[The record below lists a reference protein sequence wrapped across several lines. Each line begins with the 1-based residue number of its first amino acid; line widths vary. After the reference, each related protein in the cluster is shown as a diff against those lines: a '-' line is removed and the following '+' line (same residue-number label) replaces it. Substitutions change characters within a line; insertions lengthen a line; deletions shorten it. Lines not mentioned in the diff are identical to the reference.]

1 MTETQ
6 ATSGTAGT
14 SMDRAE
20 RDEAAEGSAADRAAV
35 GRATVPAEK
44 GKSADAPDSKDNG
57 RGDRPPV
64 TASARVGGG
73 ASGRAGVLTSP
84 APSTP
89 DSPSTPGS
97 GSGSSGLGSSGVASP
112 GGGPSGVGPSATG
125 SATPTSTRP
134 GTAPNRPQRPAG
146 LAPVGGGSAPVNGA
160 PATSAGRVAEAVRSA
175 RTTVSAAAARG
186 PRRARLFVKRVDP
199 WSVMKFS
206 FAVSFVMFFV
216 LIVATAVLYLALD
229 QMDVFSHV
237 NSALATITSNDK
249 DIKVTAPV
257 IIGGAGGIGLVGV
270 VLFTA
275 LSTLGAF
282 VYNVCADLVGGVEVT
297 LSEKE

>member
-1 MTETQ
+1 
-6 ATSGTAGT
+6 
-14 SMDRAE
+14 MDRGE
-20 RDEAAEGSAADRAAV
+20 RDEAADGAAADRAAV

-44 GKSADAPDSKDNG
+44 GQSTGDGPDAKDNG

-84 APSTP
+84 APSA
-89 DSPSTPGS
+89 PGS
-97 GSGSSGLGSSGVASP
+97 GSST
-112 GGGPSGVGPSATG
+112 PSGSLAAGA
-125 SATPTSTRP
+125 AAAAPTSTRP
-134 GTAPNRPQRPAG
+134 GATPNRPQRPAG
-146 LAPVGGGSAPVNGA
+146 LATVGGASAPVNGA

-175 RTTVSAAAARG
+175 RSTVSAAAARG

-237 NSALATITSNDK
+237 NSALATITSNSK
-249 DIKVTAPV
+249 DVKVTAPV

>member
-6 ATSGTAGT
+6 ATSGAAGT

-20 RDEAAEGSAADRAAV
+20 RDEAAEKAAADHAV

-44 GKSADAPDSKDNG
+44 GKPDGDGPDAKDNG

-84 APSTP
+84 APAAP
-89 DSPSTPGS
+89 GAPGS
-97 GSGSSGLGSSGVASP
+97 TNPGAPNSSGSSGTPNSGTA
-112 GGGPSGVGPSATG
+112 A
-125 SATPTSTRP
+125 PTSTRP
-134 GTAPNRPQRPAG
+134 SAPGAAPSRPQRPAG
-146 LAPVGGGSAPVNGA
+146 LATVGGAAAPVNGA
-160 PATSAGRVAEAVRSA
+160 PASSAGRVAEAVRSA

-237 NSALATITSNDK
+237 NSALATITSNSK

>member
-14 SMDRAE
+14 SMDRGE

-44 GKSADAPDSKDNG
+44 GQSADGPDAKDNG

-84 APSTP
+84 APS
-89 DSPSTPGS
+89 
-97 GSGSSGLGSSGVASP
+97 A
-112 GGGPSGVGPSATG
+112 PSATG
-125 SATPTSTRP
+125 SGSLTPSGSPGAGAGAATPTSTRP
-134 GTAPNRPQRPAG
+134 GAAPNRPQRPAG
-146 LAPVGGGSAPVNGA
+146 LATVGGASAPVNGA

-175 RTTVSAAAARG
+175 RSTVSAAAARG

-237 NSALATITSNDK
+237 NSALSTITSNSK
-249 DIKVTAPV
+249 DVKVTAPV

-297 LSEKE
+297 LSERE

>member
-6 ATSGTAGT
+6 ATSGAAGT
-14 SMDRAE
+14 PMDRAE
-20 RDEAAEGSAADRAAV
+20 RDEAAEKAAADHAAV

-44 GKSADAPDSKDNG
+44 GKSAGDGPDAKDNG

-64 TASARVGGG
+64 TASARVGAG

-84 APSTP
+84 VVAAPGTANPGAPNS
-89 DSPSTPGS
+89 PGS
-97 GSGSSGLGSSGVASP
+97 LGPGVAP
-112 GGGPSGVGPSATG
+112 PA
-125 SATPTSTRP
+125 STRP
-134 GTAPNRPQRPAG
+134 GATPQRPAG
-146 LAPVGGGSAPVNGA
+146 LATVGGASAPVNGA
-160 PATSAGRVAEAVRSA
+160 QATSAGRVAEAVRSA

-229 QMDVFSHV
+229 QMDVFSHI
-237 NSALATITSNDK
+237 NSALATLTSNSK
-249 DIKVTAPV
+249 DVKVTAPV

>member
-6 ATSGTAGT
+6 ATSGAAGT

-20 RDEAAEGSAADRAAV
+20 RDEAAEKAAADHAAV

-44 GKSADAPDSKDNG
+44 GKPPADGPDAKDNG

-84 APSTP
+84 APAAP
-89 DSPSTPGS
+89 GAPGS
-97 GSGSSGLGSSGVASP
+97 TNPGAPNSSGSSGTPNSGTAAP
-112 GGGPSGVGPSATG
+112 TLTRPSAP
-125 SATPTSTRP
+125 S
-134 GTAPNRPQRPAG
+134 TAPSRPQRPAG
-146 LAPVGGGSAPVNGA
+146 LATVGGAAAPVNGA
-160 PATSAGRVAEAVRSA
+160 PASSAGRVAEAVRSA

-237 NSALATITSNDK
+237 NSALATITSNSK

>member
-1 MTETQ
+1 
-6 ATSGTAGT
+6 
-14 SMDRAE
+14 MDRGE
-20 RDEAAEGSAADRAAV
+20 RDEAAEKAAADRSAV

-44 GKSADAPDSKDNG
+44 GKSPGDGSDANDNS
-57 RGDRPPV
+57 RSDRPPV
-64 TASARVGGG
+64 TASARVGVG
-73 ASGRAGVLTSP
+73 ASGRAGVLNSPVPAAPGSP
-84 APSTP
+84 A
-89 DSPSTPGS
+89 SPNPGAPNSPGS
-97 GSGSSGLGSSGVASP
+97 GAP
-112 GGGPSGVGPSATG
+112 GMA
-125 SATPTSTRP
+125 APTLNRP
-134 GTAPNRPQRPAG
+134 GAGPQRPAG
-146 LAPVGGGSAPVNGA
+146 LATVGGASAPVNGA
-160 PATSAGRVAEAVRSA
+160 PATGAGRVAEAVRSA
-175 RTTVSAAAARG
+175 RSTVSAAAARG

-237 NSALATITSNDK
+237 NSALATITSNSK

-282 VYNVCADLVGGVEVT
+282 VYNVCAALVGGIE
-297 LSEKE
+297 LPRSEKA

>member
-6 ATSGTAGT
+6 ATSGAAGT

-20 RDEAAEGSAADRAAV
+20 RDEAAEKAAGDRAAV

-44 GKSADAPDSKDNG
+44 SKPAGDGPDAKENG

-64 TASARVGGG
+64 TASARDGGG

-84 APSTP
+84 APAAP
-89 DSPSTPGS
+89 GAPGS
-97 GSGSSGLGSSGVASP
+97 TSP
-112 GGGPSGVGPSATG
+112 GAPPNSSGPSGSPSSGTA
-125 SATPTSTRP
+125 APTSTRP
-134 GTAPNRPQRPAG
+134 GAAPNRPQRPAG
-146 LAPVGGGSAPVNGA
+146 LATVGGGAAPVNGA
-160 PATSAGRVAEAVRSA
+160 PASSAGRVAEAVRSA

-237 NSALATITSNDK
+237 NSALSTITSNSK

>member
-6 ATSGTAGT
+6 ATSGAAGT

-20 RDEAAEGSAADRAAV
+20 RDEAAEKAAADRAAV
-35 GRATVPAEK
+35 GRATVPADK
-44 GKSADAPDSKDNG
+44 GKSADDGPDAKENG

-64 TASARVGGG
+64 TASARVGAG

-84 APSTP
+84 GPVAPGAP
-89 DSPSTPGS
+89 GSPNPGAPNSPGTGSGSPGS
-97 GSGSSGLGSSGVASP
+97 GTA
-112 GGGPSGVGPSATG
+112 A
-125 SATPTSTRP
+125 PTSTRP
-134 GTAPNRPQRPAG
+134 GAAPNRPQRPAG
-146 LAPVGGGSAPVNGA
+146 LATVGGANAPVNGA
-160 PATSAGRVAEAVRSA
+160 PASSAGRVAEAVRSA
-175 RTTVSAAAARG
+175 RSTVSAAAARG

-237 NSALATITSNDK
+237 NSALATITSNSK

>member
-6 ATSGTAGT
+6 ATSGAAGT

-20 RDEAAEGSAADRAAV
+20 RDEAAEKAAADRAAV

-44 GKSADAPDSKDNG
+44 GKPAGDGPDAKESG

-84 APSTP
+84 
-89 DSPSTPGS
+89 SPATPGAP
-97 GSGSSGLGSSGVASP
+97 GPTNPGAPNSP
-112 GGGPSGVGPSATG
+112 GSAGSPTPGPA
-125 SATPTSTRP
+125 APTSTRP
-134 GTAPNRPQRPAG
+134 STAATRPQRPAG
-146 LAPVGGGSAPVNGA
+146 LATVGGAAAPVNGM
-160 PATSAGRVAEAVRSA
+160 PASSAGRVAEAVRSA

-237 NSALATITSNDK
+237 NSALATITSNSK

>member
-6 ATSGTAGT
+6 ATSGAAGT

-20 RDEAAEGSAADRAAV
+20 RDGAAEKAAADHAAV

-44 GKSADAPDSKDNG
+44 GKSAGDGSDAKDNG

-64 TASARVGGG
+64 TASARVGAG
-73 ASGRAGVLTSP
+73 AAGRAGVLTSP
-84 APSTP
+84 SATP
-89 DSPSTPGS
+89 GTPGS
-97 GSGSSGLGSSGVASP
+97 PNPSAANSPGSLGPGVA
-112 GGGPSGVGPSATG
+112 
-125 SATPTSTRP
+125 TPASTRP
-134 GTAPNRPQRPAG
+134 GATPQRPAG
-146 LAPVGGGSAPVNGA
+146 LAAVGGASAPVNGA

-237 NSALATITSNDK
+237 NSALATLTSNSK
-249 DIKVTAPV
+249 DVKVTAPV

>member
-6 ATSGTAGT
+6 ATSGAAGT

-20 RDEAAEGSAADRAAV
+20 RDEAAEKAAADHAAV

-44 GKSADAPDSKDNG
+44 GKPAGDGPDAKDNG

-84 APSTP
+84 APAAPGAPGSTNQGAP
-89 DSPSTPGS
+89 SSPGTAGSPS
-97 GSGSSGLGSSGVASP
+97 SSTTA
-112 GGGPSGVGPSATG
+112 
-125 SATPTSTRP
+125 PTSTRP
-134 GTAPNRPQRPAG
+134 STAPNRPQRPAG
-146 LAPVGGGSAPVNGA
+146 LATVGGAAAPVNGV
-160 PATSAGRVAEAVRSA
+160 PASSAGRVAEAVRSA

-237 NSALATITSNDK
+237 NSALATITSNSK

>member
-6 ATSGTAGT
+6 ATSGAAGT
-14 SMDRAE
+14 SMDRGE
-20 RDEAAEGSAADRAAV
+20 RDEAAEKAAADRAAV
-35 GRATVPAEK
+35 GRATVPADK
-44 GKSADAPDSKDNG
+44 GKSAGDGPDAKENG

-64 TASARVGGG
+64 TASARVGAG

-84 APSTP
+84 GAGTTGTP
-89 DSPSTPGS
+89 GSPNPAVPNSPGSPGS
-97 GSGSSGLGSSGVASP
+97 GSPGSGTAG
-112 GGGPSGVGPSATG
+112 
-125 SATPTSTRP
+125 PTSIRP
-134 GTAPNRPQRPAG
+134 GAAPNRPQRPAG
-146 LAPVGGGSAPVNGA
+146 LATVGGASAPVNGA
-160 PATSAGRVAEAVRSA
+160 PASSAGRVAEAVRSA
-175 RTTVSAAAARG
+175 RSTVSAAATRG

-237 NSALATITSNDK
+237 NSALATITSNSK
-249 DIKVTAPV
+249 NIKVTAPV

>member
-14 SMDRAE
+14 SMDRGE
-20 RDEAAEGSAADRAAV
+20 RDEAVEGAAADRAAV

-44 GKSADAPDSKDNG
+44 GQPAADGPDAKDSG

-84 APSTP
+84 APSA
-89 DSPSTPGS
+89 PGS
-97 GSGSSGLGSSGVASP
+97 GSSTPLGSLGA
-112 GGGPSGVGPSATG
+112 GVGA
-125 SATPTSTRP
+125 AAPTSTRP
-134 GTAPNRPQRPAG
+134 GAAPNRPQRPAG
-146 LAPVGGGSAPVNGA
+146 LATVGGASAPVNGA

-175 RTTVSAAAARG
+175 RSTVSAAATRG

-237 NSALATITSNDK
+237 NSALATITSNSK
-249 DIKVTAPV
+249 DAKVTAPV

>member
-6 ATSGTAGT
+6 ATSGAAGT

-20 RDEAAEGSAADRAAV
+20 RDEAADKAAADRAAV

-44 GKSADAPDSKDNG
+44 GKTAGDGSDAKDNG

-64 TASARVGGG
+64 TASARVGGS

-84 APSTP
+84 APAGPGTASSTN
-89 DSPSTPGS
+89 PSASSSS
-97 GSGSSGLGSSGVASP
+97 GSPHSGTA
-112 GGGPSGVGPSATG
+112 A
-125 SATPTSTRP
+125 PTSTRP
-134 GTAPNRPQRPAG
+134 GVAPNRPLRPAG
-146 LAPVGGGSAPVNGA
+146 MATVGGAAEPLNGA
-160 PATSAGRVAEAVRSA
+160 PAMSPGRVAEAVRSA

-237 NSALATITSNDK
+237 NSALATITSNSK

-282 VYNVCADLVGGVEVT
+282 VYNVCADLVGGIEVT

>member
-6 ATSGTAGT
+6 ATSGAAGT
-14 SMDRAE
+14 SMDRGE
-20 RDEAAEGSAADRAAV
+20 RDEAAGSSAADRSAV
-35 GRATVPAEK
+35 GRATVPADK
-44 GKSADAPDSKDNG
+44 GGSEQANDVG
-57 RGDRPPV
+57 RGDRPAV
-64 TASARVGGG
+64 TASARVGNS
-73 ASGRAGVLTSP
+73 APGRAGMTSVLQAPP
-84 APSTP
+84 ASAAPPS
-89 DSPSTPGS
+89 
-97 GSGSSGLGSSGVASP
+97 
-112 GGGPSGVGPSATG
+112 GGPNV
-125 SATPTSTRP
+125 TRP
-134 GTAPNRPQRPAG
+134 TGAGNRSQRPAG
-146 LAPVGGGSAPVNGA
+146 LATVGSTPTG
-160 PATSAGRVAEAVRSA
+160 AGRVAEAVRSA
-175 RTTVSAAAARG
+175 RGTVSSAAGRG

-237 NSALATITSNDK
+237 NSALATITSNNK
-249 DIKVTAPV
+249 SIKVTAGIV
-257 IIGGAGGIGLVGV
+257 IGGAGGLGLVGV

-275 LSTLGAF
+275 LATLGAF

>member
-6 ATSGTAGT
+6 ATSGAAGT

-20 RDEAAEGSAADRAAV
+20 RDEAAENAAADRAAV
-35 GRATVPAEK
+35 GRATVPADK
-44 GKSADAPDSKDNG
+44 GKSAGDGPDAKENG

-64 TASARVGGG
+64 TASARVGAG

-84 APSTP
+84 GPVAPGAP
-89 DSPSTPGS
+89 GSPNPGAPNSPGS
-97 GSGSSGLGSSGVASP
+97 GSGSPGSGTA
-112 GGGPSGVGPSATG
+112 A
-125 SATPTSTRP
+125 PTSTRP
-134 GTAPNRPQRPAG
+134 GAAPNRPQRSAG
-146 LAPVGGGSAPVNGA
+146 LATVGGANAPVNGA
-160 PATSAGRVAEAVRSA
+160 PASSAGRVAEAVRSA
-175 RTTVSAAAARG
+175 RSTVSAAAARG

-237 NSALATITSNDK
+237 NSALATITSNSK

>member
-6 ATSGTAGT
+6 ATSGAAGT
-14 SMDRAE
+14 SMDRGE
-20 RDEAAEGSAADRAAV
+20 RDEAAEKAAADRAAV

-44 GKSADAPDSKDNG
+44 GKPAGDGHDAKENG

-64 TASARVGGG
+64 TASARVGAG

-84 APSTP
+84 APAAP
-89 DSPSTPGS
+89 GAPGS
-97 GSGSSGLGSSGVASP
+97 TSP
-112 GGGPSGVGPSATG
+112 GAPPNSSGPSGPLSSGTA
-125 SATPTSTRP
+125 PTSTRP
-134 GTAPNRPQRPAG
+134 GAAPNRPQRPAG
-146 LAPVGGGSAPVNGA
+146 LATVGGAAAPVNGA
-160 PATSAGRVAEAVRSA
+160 PASSAGRVAEAVRSA

-237 NSALATITSNDK
+237 NSALATITSNSK

>member
-6 ATSGTAGT
+6 ATSGAAGT

-20 RDEAAEGSAADRAAV
+20 RDEAAEKAAADHAAV

-44 GKSADAPDSKDNG
+44 GKPAGDGPDAKDNG

-84 APSTP
+84 APAAP
-89 DSPSTPGS
+89 GAPGS
-97 GSGSSGLGSSGVASP
+97 TNPGAPNSSGSSGTPNSGTA
-112 GGGPSGVGPSATG
+112 A
-125 SATPTSTRP
+125 PTSTRP
-134 GTAPNRPQRPAG
+134 SAPGAAPSRPQRPAG
-146 LAPVGGGSAPVNGA
+146 LATVGGTAAPVNGA
-160 PATSAGRVAEAVRSA
+160 PASSAGRVAEAVRSA

-237 NSALATITSNDK
+237 NSALATITSNSK

>member
-6 ATSGTAGT
+6 ATSGAAGT

-20 RDEAAEGSAADRAAV
+20 RDEAAEKAAADHAAV

-44 GKSADAPDSKDNG
+44 GKPAGDGPDAKDNG

-84 APSTP
+84 APAAPGAPGSTNQGAP
-89 DSPSTPGS
+89 SSPGSAGSPS
-97 GSGSSGLGSSGVASP
+97 SSTTA
-112 GGGPSGVGPSATG
+112 
-125 SATPTSTRP
+125 PTSTRP
-134 GTAPNRPQRPAG
+134 STAPNRPQRPAG
-146 LAPVGGGSAPVNGA
+146 LATVGGAAAPVNGV
-160 PATSAGRVAEAVRSA
+160 PASSAGRVAEAVRSA

-237 NSALATITSNDK
+237 NSALATITSNSK

>member
-1 MTETQ
+1 
-6 ATSGTAGT
+6 
-14 SMDRAE
+14 MDRAE
-20 RDEAAEGSAADRAAV
+20 RDEAADKAAADHAAV

-44 GKSADAPDSKDNG
+44 GKPAVDGPDAKDNG

-64 TASARVGGG
+64 TASARVGSG

-84 APSTP
+84 ASAPP
-89 DSPSTPGS
+89 GAPGS
-97 GSGSSGLGSSGVASP
+97 TNPGAPNSSGSSGTLSSGTA
-112 GGGPSGVGPSATG
+112 A
-125 SATPTSTRP
+125 PTSTRP
-134 GTAPNRPQRPAG
+134 SAPTNRPQRPAG
-146 LAPVGGGSAPVNGA
+146 LATVGGAAAPVNGV
-160 PATSAGRVAEAVRSA
+160 PASSAGRVAEAVRSA

-237 NSALATITSNDK
+237 NSALATITSNSK
-249 DIKVTAPV
+249 NIKVTAPV

>member
-6 ATSGTAGT
+6 ATSGAAGT

-20 RDEAAEGSAADRAAV
+20 RDEAAEKAAADHAAV

-44 GKSADAPDSKDNG
+44 GKPAGDGPDAKDNG

-84 APSTP
+84 APAAP
-89 DSPSTPGS
+89 GAPGS
-97 GSGSSGLGSSGVASP
+97 TNQGAPQAAPNPSGSSGSP
-112 GGGPSGVGPSATG
+112 GSGTA
-125 SATPTSTRP
+125 APTSIRP
-134 GTAPNRPQRPAG
+134 GVAPNRPLRPAG
-146 LAPVGGGSAPVNGA
+146 LATVGGSAAPVNGA
-160 PATSAGRVAEAVRSA
+160 PAMSPGRVAEAVRSA

-237 NSALATITSNDK
+237 NSALATITSNSK

>member
-14 SMDRAE
+14 SMDRGE
-20 RDEAAEGSAADRAAV
+20 RDEAADGAAADRAAV

-44 GKSADAPDSKDNG
+44 GQSTGDRPDAKDNG

-84 APSTP
+84 PPSA
-89 DSPSTPGS
+89 PGS
-97 GSGSSGLGSSGVASP
+97 GSST
-112 GGGPSGVGPSATG
+112 PSGSLGAGT
-125 SATPTSTRP
+125 AAAAPTSTPP
-134 GTAPNRPQRPAG
+134 GAAPNRLQRPAG
-146 LAPVGGGSAPVNGA
+146 LATVGGASAPVNGA

-175 RTTVSAAAARG
+175 RSTVSAAAARG

-237 NSALATITSNDK
+237 NSALATITSNSK
-249 DIKVTAPV
+249 GVKVTAPV

>member
-1 MTETQ
+1 MP
-6 ATSGTAGT
+6 
-14 SMDRAE
+14 R
-20 RDEAAEGSAADRAAV
+20 
-35 GRATVPAEK
+35 
-44 GKSADAPDSKDNG
+44 
-57 RGDRPPV
+57 RPGH
-64 TASARVGGG
+64 SAR
-73 ASGRAGVLTSP
+73 
-84 APSTP
+84 
-89 DSPSTPGS
+89 
-97 GSGSSGLGSSGVASP
+97 
-112 GGGPSGVGPSATG
+112 
-125 SATPTSTRP
+125 
-134 GTAPNRPQRPAG
+134 AG
-146 LAPVGGGSAPVNGA
+146 LATVGGAAAPVNGV
-160 PATSAGRVAEAVRSA
+160 PASSAGRVAEAVRSA

-237 NSALATITSNDK
+237 NSALATITSNSK
-249 DIKVTAPV
+249 DVKVTAPV